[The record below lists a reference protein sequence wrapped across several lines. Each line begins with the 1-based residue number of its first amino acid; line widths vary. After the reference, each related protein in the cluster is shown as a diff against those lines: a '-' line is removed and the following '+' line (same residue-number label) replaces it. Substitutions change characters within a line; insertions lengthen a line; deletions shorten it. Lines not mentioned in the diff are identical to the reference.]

1 MDELSFRKSLMW
13 DVAVI
18 GAGPV
23 GMFTALALA
32 RRGWRVALFE
42 SYRQVPTENRA
53 ATIHSSTLSLLADAG
68 LIDDVLT
75 QGLRADLF
83 QWRDFVSGEVVA
95 EYDFGL
101 LRDEC
106 AYPFAVQLEQHKLVN
121 LIRPR
126 LEREPNVGY
135 FGATTVERFV
145 EQADRVALDARNED
159 GPLQCEARYVIG
171 CDGARSLVRK
181 SLGIEFEGYT
191 FQEKFGVVTVKH
203 DFAASMGFRVRNYLS
218 DVDCWFGIF
227 KVPGDSPEGVWRTTY
242 PLQQDLPTD
251 REAALAEVTRVYER
265 YLPSAVGAPVTQV
278 NTYNVHQRVAA
289 RFRQGRAMLAGDSA
303 HVNNP
308 LGGLGL
314 NSGIHD
320 AVNLA
325 GKLDAVLHG
334 ASDALLDLYDR
345 QRRGPAI
352 QYVQAQSIQNKKVME
367 ERSPEARAASQRAMR
382 AIVAD
387 RDTHLNY
394 LRRAS
399 LWTMLDDSL
408 RIQ

>member
-1 MDELSFRKSLMW
+1 MW

-23 GMFTALALA
+23 GMFTTLALA
-32 RRGWRVALFE
+32 RQGWRVALFE

-53 ATIHSSTLSLLADAG
+53 ATIHSSTLSLLDQAG
-68 LIDDVLT
+68 LIDDVLA

-101 LRDEC
+101 MRDEC

-126 LEREPNVGY
+126 LDREPRVRY
-135 FGATTVERFV
+135 LDATTVERFT
-145 EQADRVALDARNED
+145 EHADRVVLDARNDD

-203 DFAASMGFRVRNYLS
+203 DFAESMGFQVRNYLS

-242 PLQQDLPTD
+242 PLQQDLPTE
-251 REAALAEVTRVYER
+251 REAALAEVARVYRR
-265 YLPSAVGAPVTQV
+265 YLPCALGATVTQV

-289 RFRQGRAMLAGDSA
+289 RFRQGRGLLAGDSA

-325 GKLDAVLHG
+325 EKLDAVLGG
-334 ASDALLDLYDR
+334 ASDALLDRYER

-352 QYVQAQSIQNKKVME
+352 QYVQAQSIHNKKVME
-367 ERSPEARAASQRAMR
+367 ERSPQARAADQQAMR
-382 AIVAD
+382 ATVAD
-387 RDTHLNY
+387 RNAHLNY

-399 LWTMLDDSL
+399 LWTMLNDSL